1 MTVAELVQLYAPL
14 AGLLV
19 LAFWVGALSE
29 RVKNLRKDVDELK
42 KRSDA
47 EVGEGGMLERMIR
60 MEVKLEGANTQ
71 LGSLD
76 RHMQGVQ
83 RQIANLMKSP
93 GVGE

>member
-14 AGLLV
+14 AGLAL

-29 RVKNLRKDVDELK
+29 RVKNLRKDVDTLNG
-42 KRSDA
+42 RHDA

-60 MEVKLEGANTQ
+60 MEVNLDNAGKQLE
-71 LGSLD
+71 SLD

-83 RQIANLMKSP
+83 RQIANLMKS
-93 GVGE
+93 GGGD